1 MRGEKPDLVSGFF
14 MSGVGVSGFRFSIA
28 RDTDI
33 TDTNSYTREDLAG
46 SLARR
51 RKMNGLLT
59 LCIQYDLMVFDVF
72 EG

>member
-14 MSGVGVSGFRFSIA
+14 MSGVGVSGFRSSIA

-33 TDTNSYTREDLAG
+33 TDTKSYTWLDLAG
-46 SLARR
+46 SLTRR